1 MAKKILLIRH
11 GLPHENHPLYPGD
24 PPLHPDGMRHARRL
38 ARRLQSEGVD
48 AIACSPQR
56 RAQDTAQPLSSLLR
70 LTPVIYE
77 HLAEVD
83 HGTDRY
89 RSVETL
95 QAESPER
102 FALFMSSPA
111 RFFGKDPDKFRQEVL
126 RDFHALANEPHS
138 HCTAVFA
145 HGMTIKTILCAVLNI
160 QDEYARLLISHC
172 SVSRL
177 TCSLN
182 GNFRVDSVNE
192 SLCRPA

>member
-1 MAKKILLIRH
+1 MVKKILLIRH
-11 GLPHENHPLYPGD
+11 GLPHENHPVYPGD
-24 PPLHPDGMRHARRL
+24 PPLHPDGVRHARRL

-56 RAQDTAQPLSSLLR
+56 RAQDTAKPLSRLLG

-83 HGTDRY
+83 HGTEKY

-95 QAESPER
+95 QNESPER
-102 FALFMSSPA
+102 FALFMASPA
-111 RFFGKDPDKFRQEVL
+111 RFFGKDPDEFRRGVL
-126 RDFHALANEPHS
+126 HAFHALASEPS
-138 HCTAVFA
+138 SRCTAVFA

-177 TCSLN
+177 SCSTK
-182 GNFRVDSVNE
+182 GSFRVDSVNE